1 MSEDVEN
8 GQMMREEMDQSDMF
22 RFIMFT
28 DSSMRMVKI
37 SVELVFCQ

>member
-8 GQMMREEMDQSDMF
+8 GQMMSGEMDQSDMF

-28 DSSMRMVKI
+28 DALMRRRD
-37 SVELVFCQ
+37 VESDL